1 MLIPSIDLVRGQA
14 VQLRQGRE
22 LELVAD
28 EDPRDLAERFGRV
41 GEIAVIDLD
50 AARGTGDNLALI
62 EELCAIAP
70 CRVGGGIRDVERGRR
85 LLRAGARRLIVGTA
99 AEPEFLGEFP
109 PARLIAAVDTRDGR
123 VVDDGWERPLDE
135 SPVERARRIEP
146 HVGGFLYTIIER
158 DGTEE
163 GVDIARVE
171 ALAQAVRKPV
181 TAAGGVR
188 ELREIRALD
197 RLGVHAQV
205 GMALHRGTIGLG
217 EGLAAVVDFDGD
229 VGRAVTIV
237 QDARDGRVLTVA
249 HSTRETLVESVE
261 TGQVILLSRRG
272 GRVWKGEPSGHAQRL
287 IRVEVARD
295 RDVLLF
301 HAQPDGPD
309 SHRGTASCFGDRPFS
324 LVELEQ
330 VIAERASA
338 GQDGSYTARL
348 LTDDVT
354 RRAKIIEE
362 AHELVD
368 AEGFA
373 AIRWEAADLLY
384 HLLVDLAARKVPLA
398 AVIAELESRRRRP
411 GGA

>member
-22 LELVAD
+22 LEWVAD
-28 EDPRDLAERFGRV
+28 EDPRDLAGRFGRV
-41 GEIAVIDLD
+41 GEIAVIDRD

-70 CRVGGGIRDVERGRR
+70 CRVGGGIRDVERGQR

-99 AEPEFLGEFP
+99 ADAALLGEFP

-123 VVDDGWERPLDE
+123 VVDESWERPLDE
-135 SPVERARRIEP
+135 SPLERARRLEP
-146 HVGGFLYTIIER
+146 HVGGFLYTIVER
-158 DGTEE
+158 DGTEQ

-171 ALAQAVRKPV
+171 ALAQVVRKPV

-188 ELREIRALD
+188 ELREIQALD
-197 RLGVHAQV
+197 RLGVNAQV

-217 EGLAAVVDFDGD
+217 EGLAAVVDFGD
-229 VGRAVTIV
+229 EGRAVTIV

-249 HSTRETLVESVE
+249 HSTRETLAKSVE
-261 TGQVILLSRRG
+261 TGQVVLLSRRG
-272 GRVWKGEPSGHAQRL
+272 GRGRTGETSGHPQRL
-287 IRVEVARD
+287 IRVEVARE

-301 HAQPDGPD
+301 HVQPDGPA
-309 SHRGTASCFGDRPFS
+309 SHRGAASCFGDRPFS
-324 LVELEQ
+324 LVALEQ

-368 AEGFA
+368 ADGFA

-398 AVIAELESRRRRP
+398 AVIGELESRRRRP

>member
-28 EDPRDLAERFGRV
+28 EHPRDLARRFGRV

-70 CRVGGGIRDVERGRR
+70 CRVGGGIRDLERGRR
-85 LLRAGARRLIVGTA
+85 LLRAGARRLIIGTA
-99 AEPEFLGEFP
+99 AEPEFLQEFP
-109 PARLIAAVDTRDGR
+109 PVRLMAAVDARDGR
-123 VVDDGWERPLDE
+123 VVDEGWERQLDE
-135 SPVERARRIEP
+135 SPLARAKRLEP
-146 HVGGFLYTIIER
+146 YVGGFLYTIVER
-158 DGTEE
+158 EGMEG
-163 GVDIARVE
+163 GVDVGRVE
-171 ALAQAVRKPV
+171 ALAQAVTKPV

-188 ELREIRALD
+188 TVSEIQALD
-197 RLGVHAQV
+197 RLGVDAQV
-205 GMALHRGTIGLG
+205 GMALYRGTVTLG
-217 EGLAAVVDFDGD
+217 EGLAAVVDFARHA
-229 VGRAVTIV
+229 GRVVTVV
-237 QDARDGRVLTVA
+237 QDARDGRVLMVA
-249 HSTRETLVESVE
+249 HSTPETLIESVE
-261 TGQVILLSRRG
+261 TGQVVLFSRRR
-272 GRVWKGEPSGHAQRL
+272 GRWRKGEESGNTQRL
-287 IRVEVARD
+287 VRVEVDCD
-295 RDVLLF
+295 RDALLF
-301 HAQPDGPD
+301 HAEPAGPAC
-309 SHRGTASCFGDRPFS
+309 HRGSASCFGERPFS
-324 LVELEQ
+324 LAQLEQ

-368 AEGFA
+368 ADAFA

-384 HLLVDLAARKVPLA
+384 HVLVDLAARHVPLT
-398 AVIAELESRRRRP
+398 AVIGELESRRRRP
-411 GGA
+411 QG